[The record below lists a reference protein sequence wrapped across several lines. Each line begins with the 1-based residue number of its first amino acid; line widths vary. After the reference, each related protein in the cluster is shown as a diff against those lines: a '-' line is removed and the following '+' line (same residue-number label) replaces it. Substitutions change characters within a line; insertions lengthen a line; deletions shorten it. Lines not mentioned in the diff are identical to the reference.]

1 MTRSGDA
8 IRMLLALGVLEL
20 GACTSG
26 APRADVTCE
35 PHGTRLHIA
44 VLASRGTHSRRTAW
58 PPRTNSPS
66 RSSSLIRTRRPT
78 ATHNIHICDSPKDFI
93 GETVIHG
100 RSITCSVPAIPAGTH
115 LFRCDQH
122 PTLMHGVFI
131 VR

>member
-1 MTRSGDA
+1 VHLRCAEGGRHLRAAWDEVAHRRARQQRHTFTTDC
-8 IRMLLALGVLEL
+8 LAAPNEQPFTIEFDNQE
-20 GACTSG
+20 TS
-26 APRADVTCE
+26 TQ
-35 PHGTRLHIA
+35 
-44 VLASRGTHSRRTAW
+44 
-58 PPRTNSPS
+58 
-66 RSSSLIRTRRPT
+66 